1 VTARHAECTGKRT
14 RNSARGGGCCA
25 LFECELEPM
34 SDERSLPLPDRL
46 ESASLRLILES
57 LPTGTIIIDQLGRI
71 VMLNRRVEEWTG
83 YERQEILGQP
93 VECLVP
99 DRFKASHP
107 GHRMNYLSSPRVRPM
122 GGNLELFARRKDG
135 SEYPVDISLHP
146 LPLLDGMH
154 VMVHMADATL
164 RHQAEARQRHQESL
178 RRMQFMVENLPAG
191 AIYVSL
197 DTQKL
202 MVNRA
207 FTNMTGYS
215 QDELEDLATA
225 YDLLFQGRSEEFL
238 KQHEDDHRTGF
249 RVPRTLMIHR
259 KDGRQAWVEF
269 ATYRYNDHEV
279 WLMHDLTEWM
289 AAQERLVQSTRL
301 AAIGEMMTG
310 LAHESRN
317 ALQRARAAI
326 DMLELDLDQRPN
338 LRMLS
343 QRAISA
349 IDELQRLYEEVRN
362 YAAPIQLEKRD
373 VDLEEAWSEA
383 WGQVSQVHREKK
395 IRLNSYCD
403 ADARMAQIDRHRL
416 NQVFRNILENAVAVL
431 PEYGGVID
439 VTSQQV
445 TEEGVSWIQVTVED
459 NGPGMTE
466 EQKARIYEP
475 FYTTKTRGTGLGMA
489 IVRRIMEAHGGSTSV
504 GSPERGSQ
512 IVLHFP
518 LATALKK

>member
-1 VTARHAECTGKRT
+1 
-14 RNSARGGGCCA
+14 
-25 LFECELEPM
+25 M
-34 SDERSLPLPDRL
+34 SDERSFPLPDRL

-57 LPTGTIIIDQLGRI
+57 LPTGTIIVDQLGRI

-83 YERQEILGQP
+83 YERKEILGQP

-99 DRFKASHP
+99 DRFKSSHP
-107 GHRMNYLSSPRVRPM
+107 EHRGNYLASPRVRPM

-164 RHQAEARQRHQESL
+164 RHQAEARQRHEESL

-207 FTNMTGYS
+207 FTEMTGYS
-215 QDELEDLATA
+215 QEELEDLATA
-225 YDLLFQGRSEEFL
+225 YDLLFRERSEEFRR
-238 KQHEDDHRTGF
+238 QHEDDHRTGF

-269 ATYRYNDHEV
+269 AAYRYNNHEV

-289 AAQERLVQSTRL
+289 AAQERLVQSARL

-326 DMLELDLDQRPN
+326 DMLELDLDERPQ
-338 LRMLS
+338 LRTLS

-349 IDELQRLYEEVRN
+349 VDELQRLYEEVRN

-373 VDLEEAWSEA
+373 VDLEEAWGEA

-395 IRLNSYCD
+395 ITLNSYCD
-403 ADARMAQIDRHRL
+403 VDARMAQIDRHRL
-416 NQVFRNILENAVAVL
+416 NQVFRNILENAIAVL
-431 PEYGGVID
+431 PEYGGVIG
-439 VTSQQV
+439 VASRV
-445 TEEGVSWIQVTVED
+445 IIEEGVAWIEVTIED
-459 NGPGMTE
+459 NGPGMTD

-489 IVRRIMEAHGGSTSV
+489 IVLRIMEAHGGSTSI

-512 IVLHFP
+512 IVLRFP
-518 LATALKK
+518 VPPVRKK

>member
-1 VTARHAECTGKRT
+1 
-14 RNSARGGGCCA
+14 
-25 LFECELEPM
+25 M
-34 SDERSLPLPDRL
+34 PDHL
-46 ESASLRLILES
+46 KSESLRLIVES
-57 LPTGTIIIDQLGRI
+57 LPTGTIIVDQLGRI
-71 VMLNRRVEEWTG
+71 VMLNRRIEEWTG
-83 YERQEILGQP
+83 YEREEILGKL
-93 VECLVP
+93 VECLIP
-99 DRFKASHP
+99 ERFQGSHP
-107 GHRMNYLSSPRVRPM
+107 EYRRNYFSAPRVRPM
-122 GGNLELFARRKDG
+122 GGNLELFVRRKDG

-154 VMVHMADATL
+154 VMVHMSDATL
-164 RHQAEARQRHQESL
+164 RHQTEARQRHEESL

-207 FTNMTGYS
+207 IVDMTGYS
-215 QDELEDLATA
+215 QEELEDLSTA
-225 YDLLFQGRSEEFL
+225 YDLLFQDRSEEARR
-238 KQHEDDHRTGF
+238 QHDEDQLAGF

-259 KDGRQAWVEF
+259 SDGSRAWIEF
-269 ATYRYNDHEV
+269 AAYRYNNHEV

-326 DMLELDLDQRPN
+326 DMLELDLDQQPN

-362 YAAPIQLEKRD
+362 YAAPIQLEKRE
-373 VDLEEAWSEA
+373 VDLEEAWIEV

-395 IRLNSYCD
+395 ITLRSHCES
-403 ADARMAQIDRHRL
+403 DARMALIDRHRL
-416 NQVFRNILENAVAVL
+416 NQVFRNIMENSVAVL
-431 PEYGGVID
+431 PEHGGIIE
-439 VTSQQV
+439 VTSQKIH
-445 TEEGVSWIQVTVED
+445 EEGVSWIEVSITD
-459 NGPGMTE
+459 NGPGMSE

-512 IVLHFP
+512 IVLRFP
-518 LATALKK
+518 LPVPQGK

>member
-1 VTARHAECTGKRT
+1 
-14 RNSARGGGCCA
+14 
-25 LFECELEPM
+25 M

-57 LPTGTIIIDQLGRI
+57 LPTGTIIVDEGGRI

-83 YERQEILGQP
+83 YERQEILGQS
-93 VECLVP
+93 VECLIP

-107 GHRMNYLSSPRVRPM
+107 AHRGNYLASPRVRPM

-135 SEYPVDISLHP
+135 GEYPVDISLHP
-146 LPLLDGMH
+146 LPLQNGMH
-154 VMVHMADATL
+154 VMVHMADASL
-164 RHQAEARQRHQESL
+164 RHQAEARQRHEESL

-207 FTNMTGYS
+207 FTQMTGYS
-215 QDELEDLATA
+215 QEELEDLATA
-225 YDLLFQGRSEEFL
+225 YDMLFQERSEEFQR
-238 KQHEDDHRTGF
+238 QHEDDQRTGF

-259 KDGRQAWVEF
+259 KDGRRAWVEF
-269 ATYRYNDHEV
+269 AAYRYNNHEV

-326 DMLELDLDQRPN
+326 DMLELDLEERPH
-338 LRMLS
+338 LRLLS

-349 IDELQRLYEEVRN
+349 VDELQRLYEEVRN

-373 VDLEEAWSEA
+373 VDLEEAWGEA
-383 WGQVSQVHREKK
+383 WGQVSQVHRDKK
-395 IRLNSYCD
+395 VTLNSHCD
-403 ADARMAQIDRHRL
+403 VDARIAQIDRHRL
-416 NQVFRNILENAVAVL
+416 NQVFRNILENAIAVL
-431 PEYGGVID
+431 PEYGGIID
-439 VTSQQV
+439 VASRV
-445 TEEGVSWIQVTVED
+445 VVEEGVAWIEVTIED

-489 IVRRIMEAHGGSTSV
+489 IVRRIMEVHGGSTSV

-512 IVLHFP
+512 IVLRFP
-518 LATALKK
+518 VPPLRKR